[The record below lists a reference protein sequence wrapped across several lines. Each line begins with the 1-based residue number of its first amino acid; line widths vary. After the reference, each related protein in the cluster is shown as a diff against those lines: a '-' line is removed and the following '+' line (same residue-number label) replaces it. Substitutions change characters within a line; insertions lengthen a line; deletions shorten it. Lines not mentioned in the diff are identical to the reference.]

1 MTTGSIEQTSID
13 IIAVEAHADT
23 ALPENRT
30 LPANDMRKLGLGH
43 SGRLLG
49 MQVGDLGP
57 VGVRRAKDD
66 LVHCPIC
73 PGH

>member
-1 MTTGSIEQTSID
+1 MTTATIERPLID
-13 IIAVEAHADT
+13 TISVESHAASASHEDH
-23 ALPENRT
+23 T
-30 LPANDMRKLGLGH
+30 LPATDMRRVGLVA

-57 VGVRRAKDD
+57 VVVRRAKDD

>member
-1 MTTGSIEQTSID
+1 MTTVIIERPSID
-13 IIAVEAHADT
+13 IAVEPSTDT
-23 ALPENRT
+23 APAEDAI
-30 LPANDMRKLGLGH
+30 LPANDVRLVGLGA

-49 MQVGDLGP
+49 MQIADLGP
-57 VGVRRAKDD
+57 VVVRRAKAD